1 MKKLKVGIIIDDLL
15 SNQYVFDLV
24 NFISENE
31 NFEDPVLISGYKINN
46 SKNFLNKLT
55 NKFQKNP
62 FKLINNILKGILFKF
77 IKVIEIRIVKK
88 RYPKFQTYTDISSFN
103 EFEMVEVNAFK
114 SEYPFVEFTHQDLKL
129 LTEKSLD
136 CIVHCGSGILKGE
149 ILNVPK
155 FGVITYE
162 SKEALGF
169 SEVVNGDPS
178 SIFEIKKLSHEGSKE
193 EILFNGSLMTSNI
206 WLANNTQLIEKSNIF
221 LMKLLL
227 DISIHRKLI
236 KSNDPKLI
244 TNKLHEINSTSILLK
259 YLLRVIF
266 PKIFNS
272 IISKILSPNVIRYS
286 VAYAYHEAHTKK
298 LEYYKEVINP
308 KGRFLADP
316 FAFEHDNHN
325 YIFVEDLFFND
336 NKGRISVLK
345 IVDNKYEFLGV
356 VLEEDFHLSFP
367 FIFRENDEIYMI
379 PESHEHNDIR
389 LYKCLEFPYK
399 WDLDHILMSD
409 ISAADT
415 MIINKENTWFMLTNI
430 CSAGLSDHQSE
441 LHIFYSNKLKSNSWH
456 PIASGNPVIF
466 DSLKGRNGGLFY
478 HENKIYRVNQAHGQ
492 AHYGKS
498 FDINEIIS
506 LTKDK
511 YEEKEC
517 LNINADFK
525 NAIISTHSF
534 NANAS
539 LAVIDFARHQ
549 RLRKALKT

>member
-15 SNQYVFDLV
+15 PNQYVFELI

-31 NFEDPVLISGYKINN
+31 NFDNPVLISGYKIND
-46 SKNFLNKLT
+46 SETFLSKLT

-62 FKLINNILKGILFKF
+62 FKLINNILNGIIFKF
-77 IKVIEIRIVKK
+77 IRVIEIRIVKK
-88 RYPKFQTYTDISSFN
+88 RYPKFQTYTDISSFS
-103 EFEMVEVNAFK
+103 EFEMVKVNALS
-114 SEYPFVEFTHQDLKL
+114 SEYSFVEFTHQDLKL
-129 LTEKSLD
+129 LREKSLD

-162 SKEALGF
+162 SREALGF

-178 SIFEIKKLSHEGSKE
+178 SIFEIKKLSQEGSKD

-227 DISIHRKLI
+227 DISISRKLI
-236 KSNDPKLI
+236 KSNDPKLK
-244 TNKLHEINSTSILLK
+244 TNKLSEINSTSILLK

-286 VAYAYHEAHTKK
+286 IAYAYHEAHTKK

-316 FAFEHDNHN
+316 FVFEHNNDN

-336 NKGRISVLK
+336 NKGRISALK
-345 IVDNKYEFLGV
+345 IVDDKYEFLGV

-367 FIFRENDEIYMI
+367 FIF
-379 PESHEHNDIR
+379 
-389 LYKCLEFPYK
+389 
-399 WDLDHILMSD
+399 
-409 ISAADT
+409 
-415 MIINKENTWFMLTNI
+415 
-430 CSAGLSDHQSE
+430 
-441 LHIFYSNKLKSNSWH
+441 
-456 PIASGNPVIF
+456 
-466 DSLKGRNGGLFY
+466 
-478 HENKIYRVNQAHGQ
+478 
-492 AHYGKS
+492 
-498 FDINEIIS
+498 
-506 LTKDK
+506 
-511 YEEKEC
+511 
-517 LNINADFK
+517 
-525 NAIISTHSF
+525 
-534 NANAS
+534 
-539 LAVIDFARHQ
+539 
-549 RLRKALKT
+549 